1 MACSGTTPRINFAS
15 GLLEDSDL
23 KQPRRFVDFLISL
36 AAQAAFVLLLILL
49 PLCYTQAF
57 NLPDLEKTILVAPP
71 PPPPPRSEV
80 RVVAKPKA
88 SLFDNGKLVAPRA
101 IPKHVQILKEA
112 PEESTGAEGAP
123 GGVLGGVPGG
133 TLGGVLGGI
142 LSSGNP
148 PIPPPPEPVKS
159 NGPVR
164 VGGRVQAP
172 ALVRRVNPIYPPLAK
187 ATHTQGTVVLDCI
200 IDKHGNITQMRFVSG
215 HPLLVPAA
223 FAAVQ
228 QWKYQP
234 TLLNG
239 SPVAVEMHVT
249 VTFLLGNS

>member
-1 MACSGTTPRINFAS
+1 VARSGKTPRINFAS

-23 KQPRRFVDFLISL
+23 KQPRRFVDCLISL
-36 AAQAAFVLLLILL
+36 ATQAAFVLLLILL

-57 NLPDLEKTILVAPP
+57 NLPDLEKTILVA

-148 PIPPPPEPVKS
+148 PVPPPKPVKS

-200 IDKHGNITQMRFVSG
+200 IDRHGNITQMKLVSG
-215 HPLLVPAA
+215 QPLLVQAA

-234 TLLNG
+234 ALLNG

-249 VTFLLGNS
+249 VIFQLGNG

>member
-1 MACSGTTPRINFAS
+1 
-15 GLLEDSDL
+15 
-23 KQPRRFVDFLISL
+23 
-36 AAQAAFVLLLILL
+36 
-49 PLCYTQAF
+49 
-57 NLPDLEKTILVAPP
+57 
-71 PPPPPRSEV
+71 
-80 RVVAKPKA
+80 VVAKPKA

-112 PEESTGAEGAP
+112 PEEWTGEGAP
-123 GGVLGGVPGG
+123 GGVVEGVPGG

-148 PIPPPPEPVKS
+148 PVPPPPKPVKS

-172 ALVRRVNPIYPPLAK
+172 TLVRRVNPIYPPLAK

-200 IDKHGNITQMRFVSG
+200 IDKHGNITQMKLVSG
-215 HPLLVPAA
+215 QPLLVHAA

-249 VTFLLGNS
+249 VTFLLGNG

>member
-1 MACSGTTPRINFAS
+1 MAVSGKTPRINFTS

-36 AAQAAFVLLLILL
+36 ATQAAFVLLLVLL

-57 NLPDLEKTILVAPP
+57 NLPDSEKTILVTPL
-71 PPPPPRSEV
+71 PPPRSEV

-148 PIPPPPEPVKS
+148 PVPPPKPVKS

-172 ALVRRVNPIYPPLAK
+172 ALVLRVNPIYPPLAK

-200 IDKHGNITQMRFVSG
+200 IDRHGNITQMKLVSG
-215 HPLLVPAA
+215 QPLLVQAA

-234 TLLNG
+234 ALLNG

-249 VTFLLGNS
+249 VIFQLGNG

>member
-1 MACSGTTPRINFAS
+1 MAGSGKTPQINFAS

-36 AAQAAFVLLLILL
+36 ATQAVFVLLLILL

-57 NLPDLEKTILVAPP
+57 NFPDLEKTILVAPP
-71 PPPPPRSEV
+71 PPPRNEV
-80 RVVAKPKA
+80 RVVAEPKA
-88 SLFDNGKLVAPRA
+88 SLFDNDKLVAPRA

-133 TLGGVLGGI
+133 TLGGELGGI

-148 PIPPPPEPVKS
+148 PVPPPRKPVKS

-187 ATHTQGTVVLDCI
+187 ATRTQGTVVLDCI
-200 IDKHGNITQMRFVSG
+200 IDKHGNITQMKLVSG
-215 HPLLVPAA
+215 QPLLVQAA

-249 VTFLLGNS
+249 VIFQLGNG